1 MVDPRFAF
9 NGASSV
15 PNTAPP
21 PPRLAGGI
29 IKNDVAEE
37 LMNQE
42 TESRFQRQITNHQ
55 LQSTAK
61 DPFTKSLPLG
71 RPTDDTQRQLES
83 EITASQRVKPQFNTP
98 KEKRGLFDR
107 VGAAF
112 TDAFDSTI
120 TRNVKGLT
128 RGLIGTTDS
137 ALSFAEMIGFN
148 KGPAKD
154 EIAGARSHLQEWR
167 DNLQVEDPTF
177 VDTLAEGAGSALAFF
192 IPGGAVMKGS
202 NALMKAAHPTAA
214 RWFGA
219 SASAFLE
226 ASAEAGG
233 VFEEGQRN
241 GMTESEAKMAGW
253 KTFAANAVLVGV
265 TNRFS
270 LFGDQKKLVKRAL
283 NNMASEGLQEFLQ
296 QVTSNVTLEKGDWD
310 EGAYQAAG
318 IGAILAPILGAVDIA
333 DGPQPTKAQQFA
345 EATTPEAIL
354 ENYGIVLDALHDE
367 GLIQDKRYGELQKR
381 RGELQLKQDSKG
393 REGIEIP
400 KAPEQRFNKGTP
412 LEIEAKKFSSAEE
425 FLKEFE
431 DGGSLNINTKGNS
444 LTREIVSGTSDIEK
458 SFMDS
463 IRDDIPSKE
472 FTRVV
477 KTGKKNDLEKLMR
490 TFKNKEGFALV
501 KVKEGIL
508 GEGWAIQKTQ
518 DTSDIDIIT
527 SMRNDHKRSQLT
539 KIFNK
544 ANKKPEIETQA
555 RLGKRGPE
563 AEARLPGVKG
573 DESIVPGQDEN
584 IDDVPLS
591 EFSPQGKQDAAD
603 TQKLVDKGVDPREAV
618 KEVSNN
624 QTMVSNASKQGRQT
638 NKQPEIK
645 TLPSEFRDKAQ
656 EVRDLI
662 VKQNAK
668 IEEVEIRKKRAE
680 NLLGDSTV
688 ADIVTRSRG
697 IITFAEEIEMA
708 KSLNTT
714 DAMLLSHKPGDIL
727 NSTQST
733 ALVQSK
739 KHVANVQKDLDA
751 LGERIAGNQESFT
764 DKERQLAIR
773 SLDDSQKG
781 KNITDL
787 QLVNLARFE
796 NNRKLIKLEMIDMAI
811 GSEQARALNVRKA
824 DVTAV
829 DLRMRSIYNRIQK
842 MEAEDQAGAIDELAK
857 IDIDDPKAFI
867 EYIESIDSADGW
879 EMFAEWTVMVKLFN
893 PTTQVVNLGGN
904 ALRQVAD
911 IGVTIVEAAATGDA
925 TLLQMDAMGSL
936 VGLRRGM
943 QNAIRVFT
951 DEGFAREQSKRVEAG
966 GSSPAIK
973 GFVGKWSRALTFK
986 PLTAGDALF
995 KGIAYDR
1002 AVYRHAWLKSGRNK
1016 ALAAKLIHGENLTI
1030 EQFKVYEE
1038 VHQKANK
1045 EAEKMT
1051 FQEDMGEV
1059 IELVNRFRDPA
1070 KFKGQGGKA
1079 FATFARSQ
1087 LPFLKTPVN
1096 IAKQGFGDFMGLS
1109 LINHLTDSKV
1119 SKSDK
1124 IRRTS
1129 EAVLGWSLMAMVA
1142 AMFDD
1147 GDITGAPP
1155 RDKKERTRFYD
1166 VEKKLPYSMRINGK
1180 WVQYK
1185 RVEPFAIVMGAM
1197 ADILQMPEDQPTKLQ
1212 WANHIA
1218 FVMAMQMQDKTY
1230 LSGIGNMLDVV
1241 APEDWRRSKALSDV
1255 ILSNVFPSIIPHVAR
1270 SMDSTVK
1277 ESKRMSLTE
1286 GIRSRIP
1293 GLSKQVT
1300 PMVSVYGNDV
1310 TRANKGFNYFINP
1323 IQIQDAV
1330 IDDPVSLELIN
1341 LDHMISL
1348 PGTRVGLAGENI
1360 QLNRDQYELYSR
1372 MIGTVWHNVMLS
1384 TVQTAAYKNLGRED
1398 RIKIMDST
1406 KTKIT
1411 RISSKFMAS
1420 EAVKGSIIDEAKLG
1434 KKITD
1439 EAVLRILGR
1448 GAPPPRFVK

>member
-128 RGLIGTTDS
+128 RGLIGTVDS
-137 ALSFAEMIGFN
+137 GLSFAEMIGFN
-148 KGPAKD
+148 KGSAKD

-177 VDTLAEGAGSALAFF
+177 VDTLAEGAGSALAFY

-202 NALMKAAHPTAA
+202 QVLAKTSPTAA

-233 VFEEGQRN
+233 VFEEGQRM

-253 KTFAANAVLVGV
+253 KTFAVNAVLVGV

-283 NNMASEGLQEFLQ
+283 NNMGSEGLQEFLQ

-318 IGAILAPILGAVDIA
+318 IGAILGPILGAVDIA

-345 EATTPEAIL
+345 EATSPEATA
-354 ENYGIVLDALHDE
+354 ENYGLMVDSLHDE
-367 GLIQDKRYGELQKR
+367 GLITDKRYEVLQKR

-400 KAPEQRFNKGTP
+400 KAPEQRLPGQP
-412 LEIEAKKFSSAEE
+412 
-425 FLKEFE
+425 
-431 DGGSLNINTKGNS
+431 
-444 LTREIVSGTSDIEK
+444 V
-458 SFMDS
+458 
-463 IRDDIPSKE
+463 
-472 FTRVV
+472 
-477 KTGKKNDLEKLMR
+477 
-490 TFKNKEGFALV
+490 
-501 KVKEGIL
+501 
-508 GEGWAIQKTQ
+508 
-518 DTSDIDIIT
+518 
-527 SMRNDHKRSQLT
+527 
-539 KIFNK
+539 
-544 ANKKPEIETQA
+544 PEIETQA

-573 DESIVPGQDEN
+573 DESIVPGEGEN

-624 QTMVSNASKQGRQT
+624 QTAIGKSAKKGRQT
-638 NKQPEIK
+638 TKQPEIK
-645 TLPSEFRDKAQ
+645 TLPSEFRDRRA
-656 EVRDLI
+656 EVRERVKIQNEKIDDVAIRQQRADDLLKPESI
-662 VKQNAK
+662 D
-668 IEEVEIRKKRAE
+668 EIITRGR
-680 NLLGDSTV
+680 G
-688 ADIVTRSRG
+688 IVT
-697 IITFAEEIEMA
+697 IAEQRA
-708 KSLNTT
+708 
-714 DAMLLSHKPGDIL
+714 
-727 NSTQST
+727 T
-733 ALVQSK
+733 AQ
-739 KHVANVQKDLDA
+739 
-751 LGERIAGNQESFT
+751 T
-764 DKERQLAIR
+764 
-773 SLDDSQKG
+773 
-781 KNITDL
+781 L
-787 QLVNLARFE
+787 QLVESKLRNPQEPLVFTGEQAIALKQHIKGLQETTEHFKDLGRQFAEGKEGFSDRERSAVTKALDSEHSGKNLDDKQLLALATYE
-796 NNRKLIKLEMIDMAI
+796 HNIKRIQLEMTDFAV
-811 GSEQARALNVRKA
+811 GTETGRALQARKA
-824 DVTAV
+824 DIDSVS
-829 DLRMRSIYNRIQK
+829 LRLRSIYNRIK
-842 MEAEDQAGAIDELAK
+842 ALPSDQQQAVVEQIGE
-857 IDIDDPKAFI
+857 IDIENSK
-867 EYIESIDSADGW
+867 EYMDLINDLDRSDKFDK
-879 EMFAEWTVMVKLFN
+879 FAEWTVAVKLWN
-893 PTTQVVNLGGN
+893 PTTQAVNLGGN
-904 ALRQVAD
+904 ALRQVMD
-911 IGVTIVEAAATGDA
+911 LGVTGFEAAITGDT
-925 TLLQMDAMGSL
+925 TLFAMDIMGAR
-936 VGLRRGM
+936 VGMSRGAR
-943 QNAIRVFT
+943 NAAKVFT
-951 DEGFAREQSKRVEAG
+951 EAGYAEAQSKYLETG
-966 GSSPAIK
+966 GKADSIK
-973 GFVGKWSRALTFK
+973 GLKGRALRLPFK
-986 PLTAGDALF
+986 LLTAGDEFF
-995 KGIAYDR
+995 KGVAYDR
-1002 AVYRHAWLKSGRNK
+1002 ALYRNAWLKSGKNK
-1016 ALAAKLIHGENLTI
+1016 DLATRLIHGDKLTT
-1030 EQFKVYEE
+1030 
-1038 VHQKANK
+1038 K
-1045 EAEKMT
+1045 EFVIREKIQEIAVAEAKKMT
-1051 FQEDMGEV
+1051 FQEDMGRFTRM
-1059 IELVNRFRDPA
+1059 VNE
-1070 KFKGQGGKA
+1070 
-1079 FATFARSQ
+1079 ARSPDNFEKTGEKVLATALRTQ

-1096 IAKQGFGDFMGLS
+1096 IFKQGAWDFGGIGLYS
-1109 LINHLTDSKV
+1109 HLTDS
-1119 SKSDK
+1119 SASNSDK
-1124 IRRTS
+1124 IRRS
-1129 EAVLGWSLMAMVA
+1129 GEAVIGLGMMATVYSLI
-1142 AMFDD
+1142 
-1147 GDITGAPP
+1147 GQGLITGAPP
-1155 RDKKERTRFYD
+1155 DDKKERTKFYD
-1166 VEKKLPYSMRINGK
+1166 VEKKLPYAVKIGK
-1180 WVQYK
+1180 NWIQYK
-1185 RVEPFAIVMGAM
+1185 RAEPLAIVLGFW
-1197 ADILQMPEDQPTKLQ
+1197 ADAFNLPEDDPSFPQMI
-1212 WANHIA
+1212 NHAWYIS
-1218 FVMAMQMQDKTY
+1218 AMQMQDKTY
-1230 LSGIGNMLDVV
+1230 LSGIGNLMDLVSK
-1241 APEDWRRSKALSDV
+1241 EDWRRQNAFNDIV
-1255 ILSNVFPSIIPHVAR
+1255 ASNLFPSIVPHTAR
-1270 SMDSTVK
+1270 ALDPGIK

-1293 GLSKQVT
+1293 GLSKKVT

-1310 TRANKGFNYFINP
+1310 TRANKGLMYFFNP

-1411 RISSKFMAS
+1411 RISSKLMAS
-1420 EAVKGSIIDEAKLG
+1420 EAVKDSIIDEAKLG

>member
-9 NGASSV
+9 SGSSSV
-15 PNTAPP
+15 PNRAPP
-21 PPRLAGGI
+21 PPRLVGGGV
-29 IKNDVAEE
+29 KAQVEEE

-42 TESRFQRQITNHQ
+42 TESRFQRQIANHQ
-55 LQSTAK
+55 IQSTAK
-61 DPFTKSLPLG
+61 DPFTKSLPLN
-71 RPTDDTQRQLES
+71 RPTDDTQRKLERDMM
-83 EITASQRVKPQFNTP
+83 ASQRVPPKFNTP

-112 TDAFDSTI
+112 TDAFDQTI

-148 KGPAKD
+148 KGSAKD
-154 EIAGARSHLQEWR
+154 EVASARRHLQEWR

-177 VDTLAEGAGSALAFF
+177 VDTLAEGAGSALAFY
-192 IPGGAVMKGS
+192 IPGGAVMKGTQ
-202 NALMKAAHPTAA
+202 ALGKVSPTAA

-233 VFEEGQRN
+233 VFEEGQRM
-241 GMTESEAKMAGW
+241 GMTEDEAKMAGW
-253 KTFAANAVLVGV
+253 KTFAVNAVLVGV

-310 EGAYQAAG
+310 EGAYEAAAM
-318 IGAILAPILGAVDIA
+318 GAILGPILGAVDIA

-345 EATTPEAIL
+345 ESTTPEAIAERYDMQL
-354 ENYGIVLDALHDE
+354 ESLHDE
-367 GLIQDKRYGELQKR
+367 GLINDKRYGELQKR
-381 RGELQLKQDSKG
+381 RGELQLKMDPKG

-400 KAPEQRFNKGTP
+400 KAPEQRLPGQP
-412 LEIEAKKFSSAEE
+412 
-425 FLKEFE
+425 
-431 DGGSLNINTKGNS
+431 
-444 LTREIVSGTSDIEK
+444 V
-458 SFMDS
+458 
-463 IRDDIPSKE
+463 
-472 FTRVV
+472 
-477 KTGKKNDLEKLMR
+477 
-490 TFKNKEGFALV
+490 
-501 KVKEGIL
+501 
-508 GEGWAIQKTQ
+508 
-518 DTSDIDIIT
+518 
-527 SMRNDHKRSQLT
+527 
-539 KIFNK
+539 
-544 ANKKPEIETQA
+544 PEIETQA
-555 RLGKRGPE
+555 RLGKKGPE
-563 AEARLPGVKG
+563 VESRLPGAKG
-573 DESIVPGQDEN
+573 DKNIVPGQEGDN
-584 IDDVPLS
+584 IPLS

-603 TQKLVDKGVDPREAV
+603 TQKLVDKGVDARKAV
-618 KEVSNN
+618 EEVSNN
-624 QTMVSNASKQGRQT
+624 QTMVSKTSKQGRQT

-645 TLPSEFRDKAQ
+645 TLTSEFRDRPQ

-668 IEEVEIRKKRAE
+668 IEDVEIRQKRAE
-680 NLLGDSTV
+680 NLLEPS
-688 ADIVTRSRG
+688 AISDIVTRGRG
-697 IITFAEEIEMA
+697 IITFAEEIEMG
-708 KSLNTT
+708 KSLHTT
-714 DAMLLSHKPGDIL
+714 EAMLLSHKPGDTL
-727 NSTQST
+727 NSTQRT
-733 ALVQSK
+733 ALVQSQ
-739 KHVANVQKDLDA
+739 KHVANTQKELDA
-751 LGERIAGNQESFT
+751 LGERVAGKQESFT
-764 DKERQLAIR
+764 DQERQLAIR
-773 SLDDSQKG
+773 SLDDSQQG
-781 KNITDL
+781 RNMTDL

-796 NNRKLIKLEMIDMAI
+796 NNRKLIKLEMIDLAV
-811 GSEQARALNVRKA
+811 GTETARALNVRKA

-829 DLRMRSIYNRIQK
+829 DLRMRSIYNRIK
-842 MEAEDQAGAIDELAK
+842 HMKAEDQAGAIDELAK
-857 IDIDDPKAFI
+857 IDMDNVQEFI

-879 EMFAEWTVMVKLFN
+879 EKFAEWTVMVKLFN

-911 IGVTIVEAAATGDA
+911 IGVTVVEAAATKDM
-925 TLLQMDAMGSL
+925 TLLQMDAMGAK
-936 VGLRRGM
+936 VGLQRGL

-951 DEGFAREQSKRVEAG
+951 DEGFAREQSKRIEAG
-966 GSSPAIK
+966 GSAPAIK
-973 GFVGKWSRALTFK
+973 GFVGRWSRNLTFK

-1002 AVYRHAWLKSGRNK
+1002 AVYRQAWLKSGRNK
-1016 ALAAKLIHGENLTI
+1016 ALAAKLIHGEGLSLD
-1030 EQFKVYEE
+1030 QYKVYEE
-1038 VHQKANK
+1038 IHKKANK

-1051 FQEDMGEV
+1051 FQEDMGEI
-1059 IELVNRFRDPA
+1059 IEGVNRFRDPS

-1079 FATFARSQ
+1079 FATFVRSQ

-1109 LINHLTDSKV
+1109 LASHLTDSKV
-1119 SKSDK
+1119 SQSDK

-1129 EAVLGWSLMAMVA
+1129 EAVIGWSLMAMVA
-1142 AMFDD
+1142 SMFDD

-1166 VEKKLPYSMRINGK
+1166 VEKKLPYSMKINGK

-1185 RVEPFAIVMGAM
+1185 RIEPFAIVMGMM
-1197 ADILQMPEDQPTKLQ
+1197 ADILQMPEDNPSKLQ

-1241 APEDWRRSKALSDV
+1241 APEDWRRSKAMSDIV
-1255 ILSNVFPSIIPHVAR
+1255 LSNVFPSIIPHVAR

-1310 TRANKGFNYFINP
+1310 TRANKGLNYFLNP
-1323 IQIQDAV
+1323 IQIQDAT
-1330 IDDPVSLELIN
+1330 IDDPVSMELIN
-1341 LDHMISL
+1341 LDHMVSL
-1348 PGTRVGLAGENI
+1348 PGTRVGLAGERI
-1360 QLNRDQYELYSR
+1360 QLNREQYELYSR
-1372 MIGTVWHNVMLS
+1372 LIGTVWHNVMLN
-1384 TVQTAAYKNLGRED
+1384 TVQSAGYKNLGRDD

-1411 RISSKFMAS
+1411 SIASKFMAA
-1420 EAVKGSIIDEAKLG
+1420 EAVKKSMIDEAKLG